1 MNQDQYNL
9 TSACILTAAGLVHL
23 NRVVNDLDFII
34 GSYDLPMEFS
44 LFAVLI
50 LVIMSF
56 NGFKLLFKNK
66 SNPYTHSFLNLPE
79 HENGGSL

>member
-9 TSACILTAAGLVHL
+9 TSASILNVAGL

-34 GSYDLPMEFS
+34 GSYGLPMDLDCS
-44 LFAVLI
+44 
-50 LVIMSF
+50 S
-56 NGFKLLFKNK
+56 KNK

>member
-1 MNQDQYNL
+1 MNQDQYTL
-9 TSACILTAAGLVHL
+9 TSACVFSAAGLVHL

-50 LVIMSF
+50 LGIMSF
-56 NGFKLLFKNK
+56 NGFKLLFKK
-66 SNPYTHSFLNLPE
+66 
-79 HENGGSL
+79 

>member
-9 TSACILTAAGLVHL
+9 TSAGILTVAGL

-34 GSYDLPMEFS
+34 GSYGLPMEFS

-50 LVIMSF
+50 LGIMSF
-56 NGFKLLFKNK
+56 NGFKLLFKK
-66 SNPYTHSFLNLPE
+66 
-79 HENGGSL
+79 

>member
-9 TSACILTAAGLVHL
+9 TSAGILTVAGL

-34 GSYDLPMEFS
+34 GSYGLPMEFS

-50 LVIMSF
+50 LGIISF
-56 NGFKLLFKNK
+56 NGFRLFFKK
-66 SNPYTHSFLNLPE
+66 
-79 HENGGSL
+79 

>member
-9 TSACILTAAGLVHL
+9 TSACILTVAGL

-34 GSYDLPMEFS
+34 GSYGLPMDLDCS
-44 LFAVLI
+44 
-50 LVIMSF
+50 S
-56 NGFKLLFKNK
+56 KNK

>member
-56 NGFKLLFKNK
+56 NGFKLLFKK
-66 SNPYTHSFLNLPE
+66 
-79 HENGGSL
+79 

>member
-9 TSACILTAAGLVHL
+9 TSACILNVAGL

-34 GSYDLPMEFS
+34 GSYGLPMDLDCS
-44 LFAVLI
+44 
-50 LVIMSF
+50 S
-56 NGFKLLFKNK
+56 KNK

>member
-9 TSACILTAAGLVHL
+9 TSAGILTVAGL

-50 LVIMSF
+50 LGIMSF
-56 NGFKLLFKNK
+56 NGFRLFFKK
-66 SNPYTHSFLNLPE
+66 
-79 HENGGSL
+79 

>member
-9 TSACILTAAGLVHL
+9 TSACILTAAGLAHL

-50 LVIMSF
+50 LGIMSF
-56 NGFKLLFKNK
+56 NGFKLLFKK
-66 SNPYTHSFLNLPE
+66 
-79 HENGGSL
+79 

>member
-9 TSACILTAAGLVHL
+9 TSAGILTAAGLVHL

-34 GSYDLPMEFS
+34 GSYGLPMEFS

-50 LVIMSF
+50 LGIMSF
-56 NGFKLLFKNK
+56 NGFKLLFKK
-66 SNPYTHSFLNLPE
+66 
-79 HENGGSL
+79 

>member
-9 TSACILTAAGLVHL
+9 TSACILTVAGL
-23 NRVVNDLDFII
+23 NRVENDLDFII
-34 GSYDLPMEFS
+34 GSYGLPMDLDCS
-44 LFAVLI
+44 
-50 LVIMSF
+50 S
-56 NGFKLLFKNK
+56 KNK

>member
-9 TSACILTAAGLVHL
+9 TSACILTAAGLAHL

-34 GSYDLPMEFS
+34 GSFGLPMDLDCS
-44 LFAVLI
+44 
-50 LVIMSF
+50 S
-56 NGFKLLFKNK
+56 KNK